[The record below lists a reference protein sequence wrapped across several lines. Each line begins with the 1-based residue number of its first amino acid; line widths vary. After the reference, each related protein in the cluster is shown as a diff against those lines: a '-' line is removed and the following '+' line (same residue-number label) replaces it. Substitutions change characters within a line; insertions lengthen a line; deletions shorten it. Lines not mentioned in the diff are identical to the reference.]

1 MMFRPDAQQLGRVL
15 LAQRWIF
22 AKTMPHDPH
31 WYTLRSTWVR
41 QDAFAGVVQLMR
53 RDGPEERY
61 KGRLG
66 RVLHINGWK
75 YWTMGAPIAETILI
89 NRKPLAPEV
98 TPYDAIATQYDGMFQ
113 DAASAAENHAVMDIL
128 GDVTASRV
136 LDIGCGTGLLL
147 DYVTPGAYCGLDPS
161 TAMVAQL
168 ATKHPN
174 YIDPD
179 AMMTIPALLRP
190 GGRYVLMF
198 FQEGYTPVTHIRT
211 GMVASYTPGMTVTLP
226 GTCSTLGH
234 FMILDGTV

>member
-1 MMFRPDAQQLGRVL
+1 
-15 LAQRWIF
+15 
-22 AKTMPHDPH
+22 
-31 WYTLRSTWVR
+31 
-41 QDAFAGVVQLMR
+41 
-53 RDGPEERY
+53 
-61 KGRLG
+61 
-66 RVLHINGWK
+66 LHINGWK

-168 ATKHPN
+168 ATKHPAYASSILPCRFEDFVGQDFDLVTCLFGSAN

-211 GMVASYTPGMTVTLP
+211 GLVASYTPGMTVTLP